1 MKQTVLLT
9 GATGYIGRRLEKV
22 LREDIALRLLVRN
35 TKKLTSKTLQH
46 AEVVEGD
53 TFRTPELRQALA
65 GIDTAIYLIHS
76 MGTGHGF
83 SHLDRLSA
91 ENFLNTCLEQGVK
104 KSSTWAVLACRN
116 QPLPTWPAASRREKF
131 LRVNQRAFAPSGSGQ
146 G

>member
-104 KSSTWAVLACRN
+104 KN
-116 QPLPTWPAASRREKF
+116 YLPGRSWPAGIS
-131 LRVNQRAFAPSGSGQ
+131 LCPLGQ
-146 G
+146 PH